1 MQSNPFSLSFG
12 KEPKNVLKREQQ
24 FEMILSNYLQDTPST
39 DAYIITGVRGSG
51 KTVLLSQIYK
61 YFNLLKD
68 WIVVELNPSDD
79 MIEDLAASIYEQVNF
94 KFKYMKKEFSFS
106 FKGVSFSISGD
117 IPVSNAKTLI
127 EKMLAVLKKTN
138 KKVLICVD
146 EINNNDNVKK
156 FIQQYQI
163 YIRKEFQLYLVM
175 TGLYENVRSLQN
187 EKSLTFLYRTPQIEL
202 NSLPLIDIYYSF
214 KDLLNIDDKFATKL
228 AKLTNG
234 YAYAYQTL
242 GYLVYENKYTSVTKE
257 LLEKFDYYLR
267 TFVYEKIYDDLPN
280 KEKEIIVA
288 MTELEN
294 VKDIR
299 EKSNLTKESFSQYRS
314 RLLKKGIVMSPKN
327 GILQY
332 TLPRFKEFIN
342 LYTMFY

>member
-1 MQSNPFSLSFG
+1 
-12 KEPKNVLKREQQ
+12 
-24 FEMILSNYLQDTPST
+24 
-39 DAYIITGVRGSG
+39 
-51 KTVLLSQIYK
+51 
-61 YFNLLKD
+61 
-68 WIVVELNPSDD
+68 
-79 MIEDLAASIYEQVNF
+79 
-94 KFKYMKKEFSFS
+94 
-106 FKGVSFSISGD
+106 
-117 IPVSNAKTLI
+117 
-127 EKMLAVLKKTN
+127 
-138 KKVLICVD
+138 
-146 EINNNDNVKK
+146 
-156 FIQQYQI
+156 
-163 YIRKEFQLYLVM
+163 M

-257 LLEKFDYYLR
+257 LLEKFDYCLR

-288 MTELEN
+288 MAELEY

-332 TLPRFKEFIN
+332 KLPRFKEFIN